1 MILWV
6 DVTVLVAV
14 RWISQLFPQNSGIKD
29 KTLKKRCPHF
39 FFLFPL
45 ALIFFRNNRH
55 SNLIRKKGP

>member
-39 FFLFPL
+39 FFSFSIGP
-45 ALIFFRNNRH
+45 
-55 SNLIRKKGP
+55 NLLP